1 MLKNTF
7 TNDANNF
14 EEPPLDFVNICKNG
28 DIYDIKELII
38 FFF

>member
-14 EEPPLDFVNICKNG
+14 EESPLDFVNICKNG
-28 DIYDIKELII
+28 DIL
-38 FFF
+38 